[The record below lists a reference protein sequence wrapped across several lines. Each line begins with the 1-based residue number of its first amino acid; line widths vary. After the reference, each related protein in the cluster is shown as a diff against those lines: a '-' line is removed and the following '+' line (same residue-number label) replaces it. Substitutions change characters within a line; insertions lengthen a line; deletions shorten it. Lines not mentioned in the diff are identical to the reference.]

1 MTFRTRLTLFFVLIV
16 VVPMS
21 AVAVLVFVLIA
32 DNENGKADARVGGG
46 QVAARGLYKEFTER
60 AAVGLQRVARDP
72 EFTRALRA
80 RDPRAA
86 DRRALVL
93 RRNLGLAR
101 IAVQVGGRALINVG
115 DATAVAPDRRNL
127 VGTGGT
133 SLGRLEVSAV
143 TAGEY
148 VRLLKKIGSFNAVV
162 REGDRSLAASLT
174 GVTNKPLPK
183 LGSVQ
188 VGSTGYRVASFD
200 GPGFGDQ
207 RVRVAVLADADRTG
221 SSITQ
226 RRLLG
231 AGLLIAFL
239 LLACAFAIAVSRALQ
254 AQIARLLA
262 AARRLAAGD
271 FSTAIAIDGQDEF
284 SQLGEEFNKMSR
296 QLELR
301 QEQLRH
307 ERSRLEGSIRRIGE
321 TFASNLDAGALLEI
335 VVRTAADVLPADCGQ
350 ASVHERDGQWHQRA
364 ATGNLA
370 GFQEAI
376 REVEAAALRSNQ
388 PENLVG
394 EHNALAVPLT
404 GTQGRGAVLGI
415 VTVARRGRPFS
426 ENEREV
432 FDYLARQATVSLEN
446 VGRHELLSRQVVTDE
461 GTQLFNR
468 RRFEEVIDEEVLRS
482 KRLDQDLGLLMLDVD
497 NFKQVNDTFGH
508 PQGDLVLQEVGRVL
522 RESSREIDE
531 PARYGGDELAVVLLG
546 TDLEGSFRL
555 AERVRQRIAA
565 LEIPRTEG
573 PGTLRVTASFGVAA
587 MPTCAN
593 DQDELIAAAD
603 GALYRAKLAG
613 KNRTERADVLP
624 TKMGSAE

>member
-16 VVPMS
+16 VGPML
-21 AVAVLVFVLIA
+21 AVAVLVFALIA
-32 DNENGKADARVGGG
+32 DNENGKADARVGAG
-46 QVAARGLYKEFTER
+46 QVAARGLYQEFTER
-60 AAVGLQRVARDP
+60 AAAGLQRAARDP
-72 EFTRALRA
+72 ELTRALRD
-80 RDPRAA
+80 RDVPAA
-86 DRRALVL
+86 SRRALVL

-101 IAVQVGGRALINVG
+101 IAVQAGGRSLINVG
-115 DATAVAPDRRNL
+115 DATAIAPDRRNL

-133 SLGRLEVSAV
+133 SLGRLEVSAL

-148 VRLLKKIGSFNAVV
+148 VRLLKKISSFNAVV
-162 REGDRSLAASLT
+162 RESDRSLAASLT
-174 GVTNKPLPK
+174 GVMDGPLPK
-183 LGSVQ
+183 LGSVR
-188 VGSTGYRVASFD
+188 VGSTRYRVTSFD

-207 RVRVAVLADADRTG
+207 RVRVAVLADAGRTG
-221 SSITQ
+221 SSITR

-231 AGLLIAFL
+231 AALLIAFL
-239 LLACAFAIAVSRALQ
+239 LVACAFAVAVSRALQ

-262 AARRLAAGD
+262 AARRLATGD
-271 FSTAIAIDGQDEF
+271 FSTAIPIEGQDEF

-296 QLELR
+296 QLEMR

-321 TFASNLDAGALLEI
+321 TFASNLDAEALLEI
-335 VVRTAADVLPADCGQ
+335 VVRTAVDDLPADCGR

-376 REVEAAALRSNQ
+376 REVEAVALRSNR

-394 EHNALAVPLT
+394 EHNALAVPLART
-404 GTQGRGAVLGI
+404 EGRGAVLGL

-426 ENEREV
+426 EDEREL

-446 VGRHELLSRQVVTDE
+446 VGRHELARHQAVTDE
-461 GTQLFNR
+461 STQLFNR
-468 RRFEEVIDEEVLRS
+468 RRFEEVIGEEVLRS
-482 KRLDQDLGLLMLDVD
+482 KRLNQDLGLLMLDID
-497 NFKQVNDTFGH
+497 DFKQVNDTFGH
-508 PQGDLVLQEVGRVL
+508 QQGDLVLQEVGRVL
-522 RESSREIDE
+522 RDSSREIDE

-555 AERVRQRIAA
+555 AERVRKRIAA
-565 LEIPRTEG
+565 LAIPRTDR

-587 MPTCAN
+587 MPACAD
-593 DQDELIAAAD
+593 DQDDLIAAAD

-613 KNRTERADVLP
+613 KNRTERADGRPHQDGL
-624 TKMGSAE
+624 G

>member
-16 VVPMS
+16 VVPML

-93 RRNLGLAR
+93 RRNLGLTR

-133 SLGRLEVSAV
+133 SLGRLEVSVV

-162 REGDRSLAASLT
+162 REGDGLLAASLT
-174 GVTNKPLPK
+174 GVTNRSLPK
-183 LGSVQ
+183 VGSVH

-200 GPGFGDQ
+200 GPGFSDQ

-301 QEQLRH
+301 QEQLRQ

-404 GTQGRGAVLGI
+404 GTQGREAVLGI

-432 FDYLARQATVSLEN
+432 FDYLACQATVSLEN
-446 VGRHELLSRQVVTDE
+446 VGRHEALRHQAVTDLP
-461 GTQLFNR
+461 TQLFNR
-468 RRFEEVIDEEVLRS
+468 SRFEEVIDDEVLRS

-624 TKMGSAE
+624 TKMSSAE

>member
-16 VVPMS
+16 VVPML
-21 AVAVLVFVLIA
+21 AVAVLVFALIA

-93 RRNLGLAR
+93 RRNLGLTR

-133 SLGRLEVSAV
+133 SLGRMEVSVV
-143 TAGEY
+143 TAAEY

-162 REGDRSLAASLT
+162 REGDGLLAASLT
-174 GVTNKPLPK
+174 GVTNRSLPK
-183 LGSVQ
+183 VGSVD

-200 GPGFGDQ
+200 GPGFSDQ

-271 FSTAIAIDGQDEF
+271 FSTAIPIHGQDEF

-301 QEQLRH
+301 QEQLRQ

-321 TFASNLDAGALLEI
+321 TFASNLDARALLEI

-432 FDYLARQATVSLEN
+432 FDYLACQATVSLEN

-624 TKMGSAE
+624 TKMSSAE

>member
-16 VVPMS
+16 VVPML

-32 DNENGKADARVGGG
+32 DNENGKSDARVGGG
-46 QVAARGLYKEFTER
+46 QVAARGLYKEFTEQ

-93 RRNLGLAR
+93 RRNLGLTR
-101 IAVQVGGRALINVG
+101 IAVQVGGRASINVG

-133 SLGRLEVSAV
+133 SLGRLEVSVV

-162 REGDRSLAASLT
+162 REGDGLLATSLT
-174 GVTNKPLPK
+174 GVTNRSLPK
-183 LGSVQ
+183 VGSVH

-200 GPGFGDQ
+200 GPGFSDQ

-301 QEQLRH
+301 QEQLRQ

-404 GTQGRGAVLGI
+404 GAQGRGAVLGM
-415 VTVARRGRPFS
+415 VTVARRGRSFS

-432 FDYLARQATVSLEN
+432 FDYLACQATVSLEN

-546 TDLEGSFRL
+546 TDLKGSFRL

-624 TKMGSAE
+624 TKMSSAE